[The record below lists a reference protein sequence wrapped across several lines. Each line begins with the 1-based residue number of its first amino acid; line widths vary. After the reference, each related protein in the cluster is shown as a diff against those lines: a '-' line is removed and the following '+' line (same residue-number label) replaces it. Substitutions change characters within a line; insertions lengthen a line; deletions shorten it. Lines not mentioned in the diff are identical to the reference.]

1 MRRILLPLCAV
12 TILTVACSESLGP
25 VGRDAAP
32 RRGAAATTTGSGIT
46 LDQSSGVLNDGVAWG
61 QGGTHV
67 GKGFQPTN
75 PHLGDAIV
83 ATFFWRGTSN
93 TITTVADHLCD
104 PNNTPVGNTYTLV
117 EYVSAGG
124 YSMATYVA
132 TNVQGFPD
140 PATTSTQ
147 LLCVHAIFSNA
158 ITEGGVV
165 LSAYQGVNAAAAAGL
180 GNHHAASGS
189 GSTTTVADP
198 GAIAVGAGALVYAVT
213 MSDGV
218 VGTDPP
224 AGFTNITNVS
234 DSAIKAD
241 GEYAVFASGG
251 TADPHWNWYF
261 TSPHSWLATAL
272 ALNPATVTNQPPTAA
287 FTSSCSG
294 LTCSFT
300 STSSAPSGSISAYSW
315 TFGDGGTSTVQN
327 PSHTY
332 VAAGTQTVTLT
343 VTDNQGATNSVSHSV
358 TVTAAATGIVPDKD
372 IGTLNEQNVGT
383 IAKGFNPTNPHI
395 GDAIVATF
403 VWTGPATIT
412 SVSDFQ
418 TNAARTPLGN
428 TFHLVE
434 QVSAGGIS
442 MATYVATNIQ
452 GFPDPNPDPT
462 VVYAVQAVMSQP
474 VPDGGI
480 ELSAYSG
487 VAPVFTDAVGG
498 HSSGSGVSS
507 SATVSDAGSI
517 PITAGALTYAV
528 TSSNGIVGRSQ
539 PPNYAR
545 LSGGPMSDNF
555 MVAEGDYMV
564 ASAAGTTDPQ
574 WTWGGFSSPAT
585 WLASDL
591 ALNPASGTTNQPPVA
606 AFSSSCSGD
615 TCSFTSTS
623 SAPSGSISSYS
634 WAFGD
639 GGTSTVQN
647 PSHTYAAGG
656 TYTATLTVTDNL
668 GATNS
673 VSHSVTVNQPPVASF
688 TSSCSSLT
696 CTFTNSSSDPDG
708 TIASNSW
715 TFGDAGTSTAQS
727 PSHTYAAGGT
737 YTVTLTVTDN
747 LGATNSVSHN
757 VTVAAA
763 NQPPVAA
770 FSSSCSGDTCN
781 FTSTSSA
788 PSGSISSY
796 SWAFGDG
803 GTSTVQNPSHT
814 YAAGGSYTV
823 TLTVTD
829 NLGATNSVS
838 HGVTVNQPP
847 LAAFSP
853 SCSGDTCSFTSTSSD
868 PDGSITSYI
877 WAFGDG
883 ATSTVQN
890 PSHTY
895 TTGGTY
901 TVTLTV
907 TDNLGATNSVS
918 HSVTVNQPP
927 VAAFNSSCSGDTCAF
942 TSTSSDPDG
951 SIGSYSWA
959 FGDGGTS
966 TVQNPSHTYAVGNTY
981 TVTLMVTDNLGATR
995 SVSHSVTANR
1005 PPTAAFSSSC
1015 NALTCG
1021 FTSTSSDPDGSISAY
1036 QWTFGDGT
1044 TSTAQNPSHTY
1055 ATGGT
1060 YTVTLTVTDNGGATN
1075 AVSHTVTANTPPSV
1089 NAGPNQTV
1097 VVGLLYTLNASFSDP
1112 DFGPWTYTID
1122 WGDGSSSSGNL
1133 SSPGS
1138 FSAGHTYLVPLTSHT
1153 VTVTV
1158 TDHLGAS
1165 GRASK
1170 TVTVLL

>member
-656 TYTATLTVTDNL
+656 
-668 GATNS
+668 
-673 VSHSVTVNQPPVASF
+673 
-688 TSSCSSLT
+688 
-696 CTFTNSSSDPDG
+696 
-708 TIASNSW
+708 
-715 TFGDAGTSTAQS
+715 
-727 PSHTYAAGGT
+727 
-737 YTVTLTVTDN
+737 
-747 LGATNSVSHN
+747 
-757 VTVAAA
+757 
-763 NQPPVAA
+763 
-770 FSSSCSGDTCN
+770 
-781 FTSTSSA
+781 
-788 PSGSISSY
+788 
-796 SWAFGDG
+796 
-803 GTSTVQNPSHT
+803 
-814 YAAGGSYTV
+814 SYTV